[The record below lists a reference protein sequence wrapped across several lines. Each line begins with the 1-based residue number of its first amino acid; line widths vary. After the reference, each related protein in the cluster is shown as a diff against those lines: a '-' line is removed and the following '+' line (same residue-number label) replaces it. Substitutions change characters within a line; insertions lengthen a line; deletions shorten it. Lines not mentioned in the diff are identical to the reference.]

1 MTAAYQSFTS
11 ALREKGYDHIAEK
24 LQATDV
30 EHFLAVKEHTPTTV
44 FPGNAS
50 TSGASD
56 FGLSRVAAHDLDL
69 STVDNLAVGGSIA
82 EAMRASLGGAIESG
96 QLAMFSQRHSNQQ
109 NIVYNINV
117 ENVNMNV
124 DNSMR
129 VDKVSN
135 MAQGGATLNVYN
147 NTGRRTPPSSDASC
161 SDNSDMET
169 DN

>member
-96 QLAMFSQRHSNQQ
+96 QLAMFSQRHSNQP

-117 ENVNMNV
+117 ENVNMKI
-124 DNSMR
+124 
-129 VDKVSN
+129 DKVSK
-135 MAQGGATLNVYN
+135 MAQGGASLNVYN